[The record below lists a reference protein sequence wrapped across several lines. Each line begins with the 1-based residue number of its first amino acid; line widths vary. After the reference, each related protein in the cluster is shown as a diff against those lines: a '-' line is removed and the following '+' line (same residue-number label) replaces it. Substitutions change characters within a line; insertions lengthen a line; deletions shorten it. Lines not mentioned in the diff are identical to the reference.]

1 MCNRVKEAD
10 EERKREIQEVIE
22 IKDERSQM
30 VNTEKDEIRRLVS
43 CMKLIFFQ
51 NAVHPAA
58 GEALRIFSGEVTL
71 KNSKP

>member
-43 CMKLIFFQ
+43 CLKLFFFRMLYIQ
-51 NAVHPAA
+51 LLVK
-58 GEALRIFSGEVTL
+58 R
-71 KNSKP
+71 

>member
-43 CMKLIFFQ
+43 CMKLIFF
-51 NAVHPAA
+51 
-58 GEALRIFSGEVTL
+58 
-71 KNSKP
+71 

>member
-1 MCNRVKEAD
+1 MNAGKQTNYWNVFMCNRVKEAD

-43 CMKLIFFQ
+43 CLKLTFF
-51 NAVHPAA
+51 VECSTPS
-58 GEALRIFSGEVTL
+58 RS
-71 KNSKP
+71 

>member
-43 CMKLIFFQ
+43 CLKLIFFFRMLYIQ
-51 NAVHPAA
+51 LLVK
-58 GEALRIFSGEVTL
+58 R
-71 KNSKP
+71 